1 MKRSIPFEFF
11 APNQHMYFDLKRLA
25 DMEREL
31 GTPIIRVMMEI
42 EEATCG
48 IGFITATCRAG
59 LAHHYP
65 NKPGIMENA
74 LDEYMERGG
83 SLFDSDF
90 LLSINRALIASGLFG
105 KELADKAVRNEM
117 GSGEEAETE
126 SEKEKNAAEPV
137 SE

>member
-48 IGFITATCRAG
+48 IGFITAACRAG

-74 LDEYMERGG
+74 LDTYIEQGG

-90 LLSINRALIASGLFG
+90 LLTINRALIASGLFG
-105 KELADKAVRNEM
+105 KDLADKAVKNEL
-117 GSGEEAETE
+117 GSDEKAEAAAE
-126 SEKEKNAAEPV
+126 EKNAAEPV